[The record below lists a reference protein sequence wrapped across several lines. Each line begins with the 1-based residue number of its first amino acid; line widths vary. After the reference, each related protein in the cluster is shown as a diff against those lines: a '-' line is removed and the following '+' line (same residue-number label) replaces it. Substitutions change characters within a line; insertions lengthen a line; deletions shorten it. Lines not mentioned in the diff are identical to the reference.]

1 MPPSLHAV
9 LGASS
14 AHRWLACTPSAR
26 LHEHLQQ
33 RFGTKESPYALEG
46 TKAHALAELKV
57 RHAIYKEDK
66 MTASKL
72 SRLPKTIRDSYPGIN
87 DFRYKELRKAL
98 GEIPKDME
106 QATDSYQ
113 DVVMQKF
120 LAAKSADPNA
130 CIFLEQRL
138 DYSQWVPSGFGTGD
152 CIIVSDNLLEVIDL
166 KYGQGIPVQAENNPQ
181 LRLYAL
187 GALAAFGDLY
197 DFKSV
202 RYTIIQPRLDS
213 VSDETLTRGELLK
226 WAEDSVV
233 ERAKLA
239 WKGEGEFVPG
249 EHCRFC
255 AAKAVC
261 SARVSEALK
270 TYQYG
275 FEAPGLLPDE
285 QLPDILATLDVA
297 EQWIKDIREYAEK
310 QALAGQRIR
319 GWKLVHGKRPN
330 RVWSDKEAVEA
341 QLLRAG
347 YPKDSFT
354 ETKLLPV
361 GSIEKTLGKAAFE
374 SLLGSLVHQGE
385 GRPILVPEDDKRIE
399 ITSAESAF
407 GDLVIEEKEK

>member
-1 MPPSLHAV
+1 
-9 LGASS
+9 
-14 AHRWLACTPSAR
+14 
-26 LHEHLQQ
+26 
-33 RFGTKESPYALEG
+33 
-46 TKAHALAELKV
+46 
-57 RHAIYKEDK
+57 
-66 MTASKL
+66 MTTAKL
-72 SRLPKTIRDSYPGIN
+72 SHLPKTLRDGYPGIN
-87 DFRYKELRKAL
+87 DYRYKALRKEL
-98 GEIPKDME
+98 GDIPHDME

-120 LAAKSADPNA
+120 LTARDADPNA

-138 DYSQWVPSGFGTGD
+138 DYSQWVPGGFGTGD
-152 CIIVSDNLLEVIDL
+152 CIIVSDSLLEVLDY
-166 KYGQGIPVQAENNPQ
+166 KNGKGVPVSAEGNPQ
-181 LRLYAL
+181 LRLYGL

-202 RYTIIQPRLDS
+202 RYTIVQPRLDS
-213 VSDETLTRGELLK
+213 ITDEMLTREELIK
-226 WAEDSVV
+226 WAEDEVV
-233 ERAKLA
+233 EKAQLA
-239 WKGEGEFVPG
+239 WKGEGEFHPG
-249 EHCRFC
+249 EHCRWC

-261 SARVSEALK
+261 SARVAEALK
-270 TYQYG
+270 IYQYG
-275 FEAPGLLPDE
+275 FEAPGLLSDD
-285 QLPDILATLDVA
+285 QLPKILSTLDVA
-297 EQWIKDIREYAEK
+297 EAWIKDIREYAEK

-319 GWKLVHGKRPN
+319 GWKLVRGKRPN

-399 ITSAESAF
+399 VTSAESAF
-407 GDLVIEEKEK
+407 GDLVTEEKEN